1 MLGLDE
7 RIASVGHGGGLVL
20 ALVAALLLG
29 LRDATDPDHLT
40 AVSTLVLSE
49 ERGGGRRAGRLGLA
63 WGAGHATTLFVF
75 GLPFVLFGSYLPA
88 AVERAAELAIGLVI
102 VFLAVR
108 LLLRWRRGYF
118 HFHAHSHGEVRHA
131 HPHMHEHRA
140 RDGHPERHEH
150 SHSLGRSPVAAYG
163 IGLIHGLGGSAGVG
177 ILLVGAMPSRGG
189 AAIAL
194 VVFAAATAV
203 SMALVSAGVG
213 AAMRAAP
220 MARRIGAV
228 VPLFAALSLAFGGW
242 YALSAI

>member
-7 RIASVGHGGGLVL
+7 RIASIGHGGGLVL

-29 LRDATDPDHLT
+29 LRHATDPDHLT

-177 ILLVGAMPSRGG
+177 
-189 AAIAL
+189 
-194 VVFAAATAV
+194 
-203 SMALVSAGVG
+203 

-228 VPLFAALSLAFGGW
+228 VPLFGALSLAFGGW